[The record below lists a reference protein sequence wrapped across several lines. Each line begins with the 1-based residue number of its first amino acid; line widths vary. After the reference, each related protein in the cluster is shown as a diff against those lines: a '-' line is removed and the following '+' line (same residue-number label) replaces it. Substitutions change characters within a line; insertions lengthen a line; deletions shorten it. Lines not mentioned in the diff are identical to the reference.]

1 MQGEITSLSLTLMA
15 SNLSGNYSKYEKVI
29 KKGVKKTPCFSNEDF
44 ARQDYTIFLSKG
56 KSIFSSC

>member
-29 KKGVKKTPCFSNEDF
+29 KKGVNKTPCFSNEDF
-44 ARQDYTIFLSKG
+44 ARQDCTIFL
-56 KSIFSSC
+56 

>member
-29 KKGVKKTPCFSNEDF
+29 KKGVNKTPCFSNEDF
-44 ARQDYTIFLSKG
+44 ARQDYTIFL
-56 KSIFSSC
+56 